1 MLDVGRG
8 AALPSS
14 IWRQCSSPWSR
25 RRGSGPGSHYAAL
38 GVLDPSG
45 KELEGFLTVGE
56 ETRRKIGRLPRGH
69 GVLGVL
75 ISEPQPLRL
84 AEVGASTLVRAA
96 GSYGWQRLKTL
107 E

>member
-1 MLDVGRG
+1 MITHRATLDV
-8 AALPSS
+8 P
-14 IWRQCSSPWSR
+14 
-25 RRGSGPGSHYAAL
+25 
-38 GVLDPSG
+38 

-96 GSYGWQRLKTL
+96 GSYGWQRFKTL
-107 E
+107 GCWLAKEER